1 MLCIRYCQREGCE
14 VSGSPADLR
23 GVAATIERLCRSGSG
38 SVTLPADASQP
49 AHPYDRTLTQFI
61 IHVADGLL
69 CASVHDT
76 ILDIAGSHD
85 CLATFAS
92 FFSFDESTPENYHCH
107 HEYFEGS
114 SGISPAST
122 PLVICVSRE
131 STGIA

>member
-1 MLCIRYCQREGCE
+1 MLCIRYSQREGCE

-23 GVAATIERLCRSGSG
+23 GVATTIERLCHSGSG
-38 SVTLPADASQP
+38 SVTLPADAFQS
-49 AHPYDRTLTQFI
+49 AHPYDRTLTDLTLGI
-61 IHVADGLL
+61 AAGLL

-76 ILDIAGSHD
+76 VLDIAGSQD

-114 SGISPAST
+114 PGISPAST